1 MLYRPMHFP
10 VFFLAFLFFLM
21 LLITSGNSSFQVSLN
36 RS

>member
-21 LLITSGNSSFQVSLN
+21 LLITTFFLSDEPLSLM
-36 RS
+36 R